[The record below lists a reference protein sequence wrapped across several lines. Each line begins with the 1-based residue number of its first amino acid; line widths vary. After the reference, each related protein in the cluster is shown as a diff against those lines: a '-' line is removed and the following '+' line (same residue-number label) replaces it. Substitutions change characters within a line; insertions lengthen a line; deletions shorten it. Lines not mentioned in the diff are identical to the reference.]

1 MKSKSKLS
9 KVIVDIL
16 NNNPRA
22 DVSLLEYYD
31 PYIIKVGTK
40 ADDDTTYVDEDLIQE
55 IRVSVLKA
63 IPQLRNTLIE
73 KHIKSD
79 SVIILLTKI

>member
-1 MKSKSKLS
+1 MKSKNKLS